1 MHTSIRTA
9 LAVLCSLGLSAG
21 ALAQGSQAG
30 ATAGTGGSGSAA
42 AQQIGNL
49 PVPRDA
55 QELLKQLHQ
64 GNQKEIKLAQLA
76 QQKAQSKEVKDLAQ
90 KILTDHQQADLQVQ
104 QLAQQM
110 KVSLGTP
117 KESGNIHK
125 KYQTLA
131 NDYQEA
137 LTAVQGQPFDQL
149 YATDMVLDHD
159 KDVATL
165 AASKQYLTSSPQ
177 VAQLVDQLLPKLD
190 QHRQMALDALKAV
203 QPNPQLGVGGAGK

>member
-9 LAVLCSLGLSAG
+9 LVVLCSLGLSAG

-110 KVSLGTP
+110 KISLGTP

-149 YATDMVLDHD
+149 YASDMVLDHD